1 MNLNGVFIFHT
12 HFHEDITLDCVCCVG
27 TNENVVK
34 QVERI
39 SAWHNMMK
47 ITTLNNK
54 FHLNNGIRKIPALKD
69 SSSPSS
75 PM

>member
-1 MNLNGVFIFHT
+1 MEYLYSTHAFMKLLHLIVF
-12 HFHEDITLDCVCCVG
+12 VANA
-27 TNENVVK
+27 NENVVK
-34 QVERI
+34 QVERT

-47 ITTLNNK
+47 ITILNIK

-75 PM
+75 PL

>member
-1 MNLNGVFIFHT
+1 MEYLYSTHT
-12 HFHEDITLDCVCCVG
+12 YHEDITLDCVCCFG
-27 TNENVVK
+27 TNANENVVK
-34 QVERI
+34 QVEQI

-47 ITTLNNK
+47 ITVLNIK